1 MLKIVQLT
9 TQELEAL
16 HMLVGDV
23 DCKIN
28 QSEYIYKLWYKLGK
42 AFNEA
47 ARKDPEW
54 NLEEE

>member
-1 MLKIVQLT
+1 
-9 TQELEAL
+9 
-16 HMLVGDV
+16 MLVGDV

-28 QSEYIYKLWYKLGK
+28 QSEYIYKLWFKLGK